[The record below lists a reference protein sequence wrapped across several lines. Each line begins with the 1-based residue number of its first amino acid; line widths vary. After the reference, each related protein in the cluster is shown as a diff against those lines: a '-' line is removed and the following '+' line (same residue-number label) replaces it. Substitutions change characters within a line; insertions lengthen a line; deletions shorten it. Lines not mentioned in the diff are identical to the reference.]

1 MLLLLHSGVVI
12 EGGSGRWRWRR
23 RRVRWRVGNR
33 GGLLVVHGQPA
44 LVGWV
49 VEAALLF
56 VAVVREH
63 LKEDI
68 LE

>member
-23 RRVRWRVGNR
+23 RVGNR